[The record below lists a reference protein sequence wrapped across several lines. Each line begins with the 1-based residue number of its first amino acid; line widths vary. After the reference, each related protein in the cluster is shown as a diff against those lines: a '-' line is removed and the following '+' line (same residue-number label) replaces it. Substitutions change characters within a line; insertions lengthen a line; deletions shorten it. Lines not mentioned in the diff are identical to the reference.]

1 MQAESPEALTW
12 IGQVIGNHRLVR
24 VLGRGGMGMVFE
36 AVHEG
41 VLGRAAIKILRPDV
55 TSRTD
60 VTTRFFNEARAANAV
75 QHPGIVRI
83 FDCGFTE
90 SGVAYLSMEF
100 LEGESLRSRLNKLRQ
115 LPTKTALRV
124 ARQIASALAA
134 AHRVHIIHRDL
145 KPDKIM
151 LVPDQDFPG
160 GERVKILDFGIAK
173 MAEGLSAQPLR
184 TKSDVLMG
192 TPTYMAPEQCRGA
205 KLATDRSDVY
215 SLGVILYQMLA
226 GYPPFLGASM
236 GDLIAMHLMDEP
248 PRLTDVLPEISPKIA
263 KLADAMLAKKPDA
276 RPSMEKAQK
285 TLLRLEE
292 EAKLEP
298 PLTAHQRDTETSLS
312 DSQQVTMD
320 VPVGHP
326 RGTPSDANEWKVP
339 VPNREGA
346 IAQGRAAIKPS
357 ASSRPL
363 PSRIVTDSRH
373 VHIPKR
379 TLQVIVA
386 AFVAST
392 LLVTTGILLGTQAR
406 HPRHGTALSVSPEP
420 EHGVD
425 TPATSS
431 ALQPVRPTPQVASNK
446 PVHGTPGEPSAS
458 SKLDRV
464 GGLHRESTL
473 TVSKHAESSTPT
485 GSRVHSTDPAVEE
498 KTAPVVE
505 EKVAPLVGE
514 KPSKEIPVTTNP
526 EPAISAQPQVVIAP
540 TKQVDPGPRPVP
552 VPERSVE
559 DPFDPLRTAEDF
571 LLQGGYRRA
580 MDLATQFGKQD
591 PMRAWEI
598 YGRAACGM
606 RLQDRASRAMRELQ
620 QRNEV
625 HRIQSLLAYC
635 RLHKLPLTVTES
647 Q

>member
-145 KPDKIM
+145 KPDNIM

-298 PLTAHQRDTETSLS
+298 PLTALQRDTESSLT
-312 DSQQVTMD
+312 DSQHVTVD

-326 RGTPSDANEWKVP
+326 SGTPSDANERKEP
-339 VPNREGA
+339 VPHREGP
-346 IAQGRAAIKPS
+346 IAQGRAAIRAS

-379 TLQVIVA
+379 TLQVIIA

-406 HPRHGTALSVSPEP
+406 HPRDGTALSVSPEP
-420 EHGVD
+420 EQGGD

-431 ALQPVRPTPQVASNK
+431 TLQPVRPTPEVASNK
-446 PVHGTPGEPSAS
+446 SVHGTPGEPSAS
-458 SKLDRV
+458 SKIDRV
-464 GGLHRESTL
+464 GGVHREPTL
-473 TVSKHAESSTPT
+473 TASKHAESSNPT
-485 GSRVHSTDPAVEE
+485 GSKVHPTDS
-498 KTAPVVE
+498 VVE
-505 EKVAPLVGE
+505 EKPAPLAGG
-514 KPSKEIPVTTNP
+514 KPSKESPVTTNP
-526 EPAISAQPQVVIAP
+526 EPAVSAQPQVVIAP
-540 TKQVDPGPRPVP
+540 TKQVAPVPRPVP
-552 VPERSVE
+552 VPESSVE

-647 Q
+647 P

>member
-1 MQAESPEALTW
+1 MQVESPEALTW
-12 IGQVIGNHRLVR
+12 IGQIIGNHRLVR

-100 LEGESLRSRLNKLRQ
+100 LEGESLRSRLARVRQ

-145 KPDKIM
+145 KPDNIM

-248 PRLTDVLPEISPKIA
+248 PRLTDAIPEISPKIS
-263 KLADAMLAKKPDA
+263 KLAYAMLAKKPDA
-276 RPSMEKAQK
+276 RPSMEKAQR

-292 EAKLEP
+292 EAKVAP
-298 PLTAHQRDTETSLS
+298 PLPSVRRDIETSYS
-312 DSQQVTMD
+312 DSQHGTVD

-326 RGTPSDANEWKVP
+326 NSSAADANDLKAA
-339 VPNREGA
+339 VPNREGV
-346 IAQGRAAIKPS
+346 IGKRPSDIKAAE
-357 ASSRPL
+357 SSRPL

-379 TLQVIVA
+379 TLQLIVA

-392 LLVTTGILLGTQAR
+392 LLVTTGILLGTQDRRPMDRSAR
-406 HPRHGTALSVSPEP
+406 SVIPEP
-420 EHGVD
+420 EHRDDV
-425 TPATSS
+425 PATSLAS
-431 ALQPVRPTPQVASNK
+431 QSVRPTPEVVVSK
-446 PVHGTPGEPSAS
+446 PVSAIPGDVPAS
-458 SKLDRV
+458 SKADKV
-464 GGLHRESTL
+464 GASHREPTL
-473 TVSKHAESSTPT
+473 TTSKHLDTPNPT
-485 GSRVHSTDPAVEE
+485 GSKVHSGSA
-498 KTAPVVE
+498 VVE
-505 EKVAPLVGE
+505 EKPPPQHLSVASPEQAVPAQPPVVVAP
-514 KPSKEIPVTTNP
+514 T
-526 EPAISAQPQVVIAP
+526 PQIAP
-540 TKQVDPGPRPVP
+540 VPRPVP
-552 VPERSVE
+552 VPERTID

-571 LLQGGYRRA
+571 ILQGNYRRA

-620 QRNEV
+620 QRHED
-625 HRIQSLLAYC
+625 HRMQSLLAYC
-635 RLHKLPLTVTES
+635 RLHKLPLSAPES

>member
-1 MQAESPEALTW
+1 
-12 IGQVIGNHRLVR
+12 
-24 VLGRGGMGMVFE
+24 
-36 AVHEG
+36 
-41 VLGRAAIKILRPDV
+41 
-55 TSRTD
+55 
-60 VTTRFFNEARAANAV
+60 
-75 QHPGIVRI
+75 
-83 FDCGFTE
+83 
-90 SGVAYLSMEF
+90 
-100 LEGESLRSRLNKLRQ
+100 
-115 LPTKTALRV
+115 
-124 ARQIASALAA
+124 
-134 AHRVHIIHRDL
+134 
-145 KPDKIM
+145 M

-248 PRLTDVLPEISPKIA
+248 PRLTDAVPEISPKIA
-263 KLADAMLAKKPDA
+263 KLAYAMLAKKPDS

-292 EAKLEP
+292 EAQLAP
-298 PLTAHQRDTETSLS
+298 PLPAVQRDIETSYG
-312 DSQQVTMD
+312 DSQHGTVD
-320 VPVGHP
+320 VPDGHP
-326 RGTPSDANEWKVP
+326 NRIPADANELKVP

-346 IAQGRAAIKPS
+346 TDKRPSEMKAAG
-357 ASSRPL
+357 SSRPL

-379 TLQVIVA
+379 TLQVIIA

-406 HPRHGTALSVSPEP
+406 RPIDRSARSVLPEPEHRDDVPASSVAPQSARPTPEVAASRPIPAIPGDVPPSSKADKGGAPHREPTLTASKHVDSPNATGSKVHSSGPAIEEKPVAMVEEKPVTVVEQKPPTQSPSSVSPEQA
-420 EHGVD
+420 V
-425 TPATSS
+425 PA
-431 ALQPVRPTPQVASNK
+431 QPPTVIAPPPQVA
-446 PVHGTPGEPSAS
+446 PV
-458 SKLDRV
+458 
-464 GGLHRESTL
+464 
-473 TVSKHAESSTPT
+473 
-485 GSRVHSTDPAVEE
+485 
-498 KTAPVVE
+498 
-505 EKVAPLVGE
+505 
-514 KPSKEIPVTTNP
+514 
-526 EPAISAQPQVVIAP
+526 
-540 TKQVDPGPRPVP
+540 PRPVP
-552 VPERSVE
+552 VPERTVD

-571 LLQGGYRRA
+571 ILQGNYRRA

-620 QRNEV
+620 QRHEDR
-625 HRIQSLLAYC
+625 RIQSLLAYC
-635 RLHKLPLTVTES
+635 RLHKLPLSAPDS